1 MFVLCFVL
9 LAASVRARVWPCYLF
24 KRTAPER
31 FILPAIQAHPPFP
44 FLTSPPPSP
53 PAVCSYY
60 TYLTAFNQ
68 RIFTLNLTNLLSFY
82 LIFRAARISF
92 TPFSF
97 PFSFP
102 ISLCNLLLPLL
113 SLYWNFIVKFCWRKL
128 NFNYATLASSRLN
141 ENIPLAFALIGA
153 CCASFALCT

>member
-1 MFVLCFVL
+1 M
-9 LAASVRARVWPCYLF
+9 LF
-24 KRTAPER
+24 LSSP
-31 FILPAIQAHPPFP
+31 LFP
-44 FLTSPPPSP
+44 SLS
-53 PAVCSYY
+53 AVCSYY

-92 TPFSF
+92 PPFVLPSSL
-97 PFSFP
+97 PVP
-102 ISLCNLLLPLL
+102 LCNCLLPLL
-113 SLYWNFIVKFCWRKL
+113 SLYWNFIVKFSWRKL

-153 CCASFALCT
+153 CCASFAPCVRECKCVCVAYDNIYGGSRY